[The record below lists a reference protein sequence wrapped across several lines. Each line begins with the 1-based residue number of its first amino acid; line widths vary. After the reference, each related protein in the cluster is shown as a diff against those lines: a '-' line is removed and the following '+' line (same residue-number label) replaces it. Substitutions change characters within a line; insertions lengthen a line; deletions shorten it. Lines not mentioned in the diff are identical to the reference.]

1 MMELM
6 NNATHS
12 EATKPRYEA
21 ATLPIESIIS
31 NPANLY
37 SMTGIEELS
46 DSLLL
51 AGRVLQNIVVKAADE
66 NGKYMVISGHRRIAA
81 CRKLVVEGHT
91 EFAEVPALVENE
103 ADENLRELM
112 LIYTNSTSRVL
123 TDAEK
128 MHQARKAT
136 DILRNLKAEGRFEG
150 RIREAVSRMLDTTS
164 TQLARYAAI
173 DSKLTNPELKE
184 AFEEGRLK
192 VSAAYEASG
201 LSEEGQQQ
209 IADKLREEGGVS
221 IQDVKDVKGQ
231 DREETWPTI
240 YPGTEEEIPGITVKI
255 RDIDIKKKYKVT
267 ISISYLEHDG
277 MFYAGYDYQTHN
289 GGGGC
294 NPDPEHHRGYHSVED
309 AVDDTLIYLARR
321 NMEVWEALWGSGYE
335 FVGELPNKK
344 PTEEPATEEPPA
356 QSKVAA
362 TEAKLQSQGY
372 DALTDCEKCKLATRC
387 EDCCRVC
394 PPEKHCNAMQCF
406 IRDRE
411 EKEQIVKEQ
420 AENNAAVLEYSK
432 QEEQEEETPSN
443 PLMYAAKTVLHELV
457 LLREHYQGAAERQ
470 KAIAAGKQGLD
481 NLRATIDYLDKYV
494 HKTERYIECLKE
506 EDAIRNSI
514 KGDTDHEG

>member
-1 MMELM
+1 MAGAFNMMELM

-81 CRKLVVEGHT
+81 CRKLVEEGHT

-136 DILRNLKAEGRFEG
+136 DILRSLKAEGRFEG

-184 AFEEGRLK
+184 AFEDGRLK

-240 YPGTEEEIPGITVKI
+240 
-255 RDIDIKKKYKVT
+255 
-267 ISISYLEHDG
+267 
-277 MFYAGYDYQTHN
+277 
-289 GGGGC
+289 
-294 NPDPEHHRGYHSVED
+294 
-309 AVDDTLIYLARR
+309 
-321 NMEVWEALWGSGYE
+321 
-335 FVGELPNKK
+335 KK

-406 IRDRE
+406 IRDKE
-411 EKEQIVKEQ
+411 EKEQIAKEQ
-420 AENNAAVLEYSK
+420 AENNAAVLEHSK

-470 KAIAAGKQGLD
+470 KAIATGKQGLD

-514 KGDTDHEG
+514 KGDADHEG